1 MSAGLPSV
9 VSDIPASVQLVEAEV
24 HGLHAPSG
32 SPDLIAAALTR
43 LLLDAPLRARMG
55 AAARQRMLAGY
66 SMDKVVDLYEAL
78 FTEMLDARRR

>member
-1 MSAGLPSV
+1 
-9 VSDIPASVQLVEAEV
+9 
-24 HGLHAPSG
+24 
-32 SPDLIAAALTR
+32 
-43 LLLDAPLRARMG
+43 MG